1 MRVYKDFSFE
11 YPPLALPLFT
21 LPPHADAA
29 AYPSTGSPPR

>member
-21 LPPHADAA
+21 LPPHARRGARTR
-29 AYPSTGSPPR
+29 TGSPPR